1 MFFDKYSEL
10 LNEFA
15 LQLTRDMPQVLSI
28 LVGSLNRLTSAEL
41 LAGTLLSNLSISV
54 LVNVCTLAYF

>member
-1 MFFDKYSEL
+1 MREKRTCERFDQARKSWLIQWNGMFFDKYSEL

-28 LVGSLNRLTSAEL
+28 FSWKFE
-41 LAGTLLSNLSISV
+41 
-54 LVNVCTLAYF
+54 

>member
-28 LVGSLNRLTSAEL
+28 FSWKFE
-41 LAGTLLSNLSISV
+41 
-54 LVNVCTLAYF
+54 